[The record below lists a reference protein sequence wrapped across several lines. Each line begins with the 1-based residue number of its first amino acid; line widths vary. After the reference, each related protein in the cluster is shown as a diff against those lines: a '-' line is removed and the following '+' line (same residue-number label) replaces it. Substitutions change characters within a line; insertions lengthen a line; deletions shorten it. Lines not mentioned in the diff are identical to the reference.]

1 MNRVAAAAAALV
13 CSLGLAAGAA
23 APAGAAVRARPEIPG
38 VAASSRQVSEQVQQY
53 TQMSSDAVNEAWLRG
68 YNALPQAV
76 RDAVPREIRPAEL
89 ATRPLLP
96 AAPHYEPGAEPA
108 PAPDT
113 CANCVA
119 ITFDDGPV
127 GDTSRLLDTLDRMH
141 AHATFFVVGT
151 NADDNPATLRR
162 MQAAGHAIGNHT
174 FNHPRLPM
182 LAEGGIGAQL
192 DDASAAITRATGTAP
207 RWVRPPYGE
216 YDGRVAA
223 AAGARGMSVVIWDVD
238 TEDWRYRDAQ
248 RTCRVAVDQA
258 RAGSVV
264 LMHDIHP
271 ATVDAVPCI
280 VDGLR
285 AKGLRPASLDE
296 MITQPV
302 AGHVYTRRP

>member
-1 MNRVAAAAAALV
+1 MNRVAAAAALL
-13 CSLGLAAGAA
+13 CSLGLAAGTT
-23 APAGAAVRARPEIPG
+23 APAGAAVPALPEIPG
-38 VAASSRQVSEQVQQY
+38 VAASSKQVQQY
-53 TQMSSDAVNEAWLRG
+53 TQMSSDAVNDAWRRG
-68 YNALPQAV
+68 YNALPQ
-76 RDAVPREIRPAEL
+76 P
-89 ATRPLLP
+89 P
-96 AAPHYEPGAEPA
+96 AAPHQQRAAEPT

-119 ITFDDGPV
+119 LTFDDGPV
-127 GDTSRLLDTLDRMH
+127 GDTSRLLDILDRMH

-151 NADDNPATLRR
+151 NVNANPATMRR
-162 MQAAGHAIGNHT
+162 MQAAGHTIGNHT
-174 FNHPRLPM
+174 FNHPRLP
-182 LAEGGIGAQL
+182 LLTEGGIGAQL
-192 DDASAAITRATGTAP
+192 DDASGAITRATGTAP
-207 RWVRPPYGE
+207 RWMRPPYGE

-223 AAGARGMSVVIWDVD
+223 AAGARGMSVAIWDVD

-296 MITQPV
+296 MIKQPT

>member
-1 MNRVAAAAAALV
+1 MNRVAAATAVLL
-13 CSLGLAAGAA
+13 CSLGLAAGTA
-23 APAGAAVRARPEIPG
+23 APADAAVPALPEIPG
-38 VAASSRQVSEQVQQY
+38 VGASSKQVQQY
-53 TQMSSDAVNEAWLRG
+53 TQMSSDAANDAWRRG
-68 YNALPQAV
+68 YNALPQPV
-76 RDAVPREIRPAEL
+76 RDAVPRQIRPAEPTT
-89 ATRPLLP
+89 APLPP
-96 AAPHYEPGAEPA
+96 AAPQQQRASEPT

-119 ITFDDGPV
+119 LTFDDGPV
-127 GDTSRLLDTLDRMH
+127 GDTSRLLDILDRMH
-141 AHATFFVVGT
+141 ARATFFVVGT
-151 NADDNPATLRR
+151 NVNANPATLRR

-174 FNHPRLPM
+174 FNHPRLP
-182 LAEGGIGAQL
+182 LLSEGGIGAQL
-192 DDASAAITRATGTAP
+192 DDASGAITRATGTAP
-207 RWVRPPYGE
+207 RWMRPPYGE
-216 YDGRVAA
+216 YDGRVVA
-223 AAGARGMSVVIWDVD
+223 AAGARGMSVAIWDVD

-280 VDGLR
+280 IDGLR

-296 MITQPV
+296 LIKQPT